1 MNPYRTS
8 PALLAFAVALVTAR
22 AAAAQG
28 GGRELE
34 LRVGRWDDG
43 RSAATYE
50 IRSAA
55 APERLLST
63 ALTLTGLV
71 DRSLGRRRAFYG
83 LGWEVEA
90 WRGRYTFGPYALA
103 GAALGL
109 STDTGPQRLAVLWS
123 VGGGLEWRP
132 WSRVG
137 LGLEGRFRDE
147 DRGPRGFWSRGG
159 DPRKGLSLSLGL
171 AIGLGHGG
179 GAYAARAPR
188 LPPEPPASISGNAA
202 DVVRTAIGAIGTPYQ
217 WGGTAANGFDCSGLV
232 QYAYGQ
238 HGIRLPRTSH
248 DQSTAGTEVTPVLEA
263 LQPGDVLLF
272 SARPGGGVTHVGMY
286 VGEHKFIHSSS
297 SGVRISVL
305 DQNDPEGV
313 YWMPRWVGARRI
325 LP

>member
-1 MNPYRTS
+1 MNPLRS
-8 PALLAFAVALVTAR
+8 RPAFLALAVTLVAALPAG
-22 AAAAQG
+22 AQG

-34 LRVGRWDDG
+34 LRLGRWDDG

-50 IRSAA
+50 LRSAA
-55 APERLLST
+55 APEHLLTT

-71 DRSLGRRRAFYG
+71 DRALGRRRAFYG

-132 WSRVG
+132 WSSVG

-171 AIGLGHGG
+171 AIGFGHSGG
-179 GAYAARAPR
+179 TYAARAPR
-188 LPPEPPASISGNAA
+188 LPPEPPASITGSAA
-202 DVVRTAIGAIGTPYQ
+202 DVVRTTIDAIGTPYQ
-217 WGGTAANGFDCSGLV
+217 WGGTAANGFDCSGLI

-248 DQSTAGTEVTPVLEA
+248 DQATAGAVVTPVLEA

-305 DQNDPEGV
+305 DQNDSEGA